1 MASMLRLARTRT
13 VRICLG
19 CEADPSENRQC
30 CSDVLQTCLKPR
42 SWRQGAFFA
51 VLIAAASVLPT
62 GAIASA
68 VVGPATEWTQLLNN
82 V

>member
-19 CEADPSENRQC
+19 CEADQSENRQC

-51 VLIAAASVLPT
+51 VLCHQQCAPCLPNQRKRPARMQ
-62 GAIASA
+62 AIRLTK
-68 VVGPATEWTQLLNN
+68 V
-82 V
+82 